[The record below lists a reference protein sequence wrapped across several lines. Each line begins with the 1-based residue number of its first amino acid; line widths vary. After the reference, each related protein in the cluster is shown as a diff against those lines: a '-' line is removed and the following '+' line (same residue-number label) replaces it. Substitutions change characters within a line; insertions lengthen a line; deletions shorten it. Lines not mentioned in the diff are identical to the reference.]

1 VDQSPPRE
9 PERRAEREAT
19 RAYLEA
25 LASRGVGTFL
35 ANGRGLDLV
44 LETLGDR
51 LVPVLVADG
60 IAGKPATASP
70 IATHLGYPVHEIG
83 RGRGALARRGLD
95 LAARPLGA
103 TLRALGFDRVAWV
116 NHWLFP
122 SAEPLPPDPAALA
135 RLIAS
140 VARRHPRHAVVLPG
154 VVPALSPDLALS
166 LAGLGGRAIPSRVVH
181 LHRPGRAFPGK
192 AMRTVRHNRNAD
204 FAVHARHD
212 VHRITDPVFLAER
225 SDRLSEL
232 YRGLYLERHPAH
244 LNPRYTAE
252 FFRLL
257 VESGAFEVAGWT
269 DESGELRAFNIRLV
283 RGGVTRWTIGGY
295 DTRLPRSLGLYRLI
309 AIDDVVS
316 AEARGLVV
324 NAGGGNGD
332 FKRRRGAEPAAEFE
346 FVFVDHLPRP
356 ARLPWHALEQARR
369 LRLAGQ
375 GHSADVVEA
384 LDVAAGARR

>member
-1 VDQSPPRE
+1 MVARGGSGLH
-9 PERRAEREAT
+9 AEREAT

-25 LASRGVGTFL
+25 LATRGVRTFL
-35 ANGRGLDLV
+35 ANGHGLELV

-60 IAGKPATASP
+60 AAGKPANASP

-83 RGRGALARRGLD
+83 RRRGALARRGLD
-95 LAARPLGA
+95 LAARPFAA
-103 TLRALGFDRVAWV
+103 TLRALGFDRVAFV

-122 SAEPLPPDPAALA
+122 SAEPLPPDSAGLA
-135 RLIAS
+135 WLISS

-181 LHRPGRAFPGK
+181 LHRPGRAFPGH

-212 VHRITDPVFLAER
+212 AHKISDPAFLAER

-244 LNPRYTAE
+244 LNPQYTPE

-295 DTRLPRSLGLYRLI
+295 DTRLPPSLGLYRLI

-324 NAGGGNGD
+324 NAGGGNDD
-332 FKRRRGAEPAAEFE
+332 FKRRRGAEPTAEFE
-346 FVFVDHLPRP
+346 FVFVDHLPRS
-356 ARLPWHALEQARR
+356 ARLPWQALERARR

-384 LDVAAGARR
+384 MDVAAGARR